1 MAVVIFDLTIT
12 TTVTL
17 IKKLFLLLFS
27 ICLCSAAYAQ
37 IEVVQLQSKGFSATG
52 FGAFLN
58 LSLPVTQSDAIIAE
72 GAFYYFKHDGNNIA
86 IAPLLAGYRR
96 LLNDPDYGF
105 YVEPVLGYSF
115 GATDIQKMDA
125 ADNYLF
131 KHDGNELDQMVTGA
145 TAGLGFG
152 YLFEPS
158 GPVQFNISIRYEH
171 TFVSGDPSLNV
182 LALRI
187 SHSFSFGRRD

>member
-1 MAVVIFDLTIT
+1 MS
-12 TTVTL
+12 L
-17 IKKLFLLLFS
+17 IKKLFLFS
-27 ICLCSAAYAQ
+27 FTMCIYLTTNAQ
-37 IEVVQLQSKGFSATG
+37 VEVARLQSKGFSATG

-58 LSLPVTQSDAIIAE
+58 LSLPITENDAIIAE
-72 GAFYYFKHDGNNIA
+72 GAFYYFKHNDNNVA
-86 IAPLLAGYRR
+86 IAPLLVGYRH
-96 LLNDPDYGF
+96 LLAGPDYGF
-105 YVEPVLGYSF
+105 YLEPVVGYSF
-115 GATDIQKMDA
+115 GATDIQKTDGA
-125 ADNYLF
+125 GNFLF
-131 KHDGNELDQMVTGA
+131 NPNGNEVDQKVTGA
-145 TAGLGFG
+145 TTGLGFG

>member
-1 MAVVIFDLTIT
+1 MN
-12 TTVTL
+12 L
-17 IKKLFLLLFS
+17 IKKLFSFVLFMG
-27 ICLCSAAYAQ
+27 IYSATYAQ

-58 LSLPVTQSDAIIAE
+58 FSFPITQNDAVVAE
-72 GAFYYFKHDGNNIA
+72 GAFYYFKHSGNNVA
-86 IAPLLAGYRR
+86 IAPVLAGYRR
-96 LLNDPDYGF
+96 LLTGLDYGF

-115 GATDIQKMDA
+115 GATDIQKTDA
-125 ADNYLF
+125 AGNYIF
-131 KHDGNELDQMVTGA
+131 NPNGNEIDQKVTGA

-158 GPVQFNISIRYEH
+158 GPIQFNISIRYEH